1 LVFPASSVAFD
12 RRRSGL
18 RGIPGARAASPT
30 EAGCRGSPRG
40 LHSPPERS
48 SAAGRLSPPI
58 LSWDSSGCALL
69 PAGQSRVHSR
79 EPKPPSVRRVPPV
92 ESRSVLVVPPHLDG
106 FLRAEVAGLLHPAAG
121 QGFVAFRVHRR
132 PNTRRP
138 SEDGPECGTLTV
150 ALPATRF
157 TPFEVFP
164 SPTAA
169 PRHRGRCHPCRYR
182 PTEAGRR
189 FDSMKLRSAEADPHV
204 TEGSAG
210 VGPPRTPCIP
220 TAATS
225 REHRRARVD
234 PSNHREQLGFEAL
247 LRRRSSLSSK
257 PPLPMTDVRSFH
269 GLCSPSRSTVV
280 P

>member
-1 LVFPASSVAFD
+1 
-12 RRRSGL
+12 
-18 RGIPGARAASPT
+18 
-30 EAGCRGSPRG
+30 
-40 LHSPPERS
+40 
-48 SAAGRLSPPI
+48 
-58 LSWDSSGCALL
+58 
-69 PAGQSRVHSR
+69 
-79 EPKPPSVRRVPPV
+79 
-92 ESRSVLVVPPHLDG
+92 
-106 FLRAEVAGLLHPAAG
+106 
-121 QGFVAFRVHRR
+121 
-132 PNTRRP
+132 
-138 SEDGPECGTLTV
+138 V

-182 PTEAGRR
+182 PAEAGRR

-210 VGPPRTPCIP
+210 VGPPRTPCRP
-220 TAATS
+220 TVATS
-225 REHRRARVD
+225 RENRRARVD

-257 PPLPMTDVRSFH
+257 PPLRVTDVRSFH